1 MKRSSPKPQDDG
13 KISLFPFLAVLL
25 CMMGSLLVLLI
36 IVSQRAQA
44 AAQEEQAAQNTPS
57 PAEVKQAAENAEK
70 LKAHVAALREVRDK
84 LAQRMTSDRQ
94 VLSHLEDHAR
104 RLRDDVQ
111 RMQAEA
117 KLLAQTQ
124 SKQGKLSK
132 ESLTEAKRVEQL
144 AEEAARLLEE
154 SRKPGAKKPS
164 YSVIPYDGP
173 NPTRRRPIYLECHA
187 DSVVIQPEGI
197 VLHENDFDEPLGP
210 DNPLAV
216 ALRAASEYLARHSP
230 DPSAG
235 VPYPLLIVRPSSIRA
250 YYAVR
255 AALQSWGEDFGY
267 EMVDEEWK
275 INYIPPDPQLTGVL
289 ESSVGLARRRM
300 ELERS
305 MAGRGRGHGSGG
317 GVGGGGGDYVGGTED
332 PGSAEGAHPGMRGVP
347 RVRNASAAGG
357 NGIAGDVSGGS
368 QQGGASD
375 GQATGQNGASGS
387 MRPTYPGGGGSQ
399 AGYTHR
405 GSQQTATGRGGAEN
419 GTSGQSQP
427 GGASGQSGGGSPSTT
442 ADTNRPARLG
452 ESFVPTAGTS
462 SGSRSTK
469 TNATAAADGGS
480 GGGEA
485 FGSTKQGEGSAEGSL
500 AKSRGKNWALPSA
513 SQGSVGVTRPLRVE
527 VAADRIVIDSGNPS
541 TAKQSITCVGSTDAV
556 VEQFVSTV
564 WEQMRGW
571 GIAGRGM
578 YWRPVLN
585 LHVLPGGQ
593 QRAAEL
599 KRLLDGS
606 GLDVKLQP

>member
-1 MKRSSPKPQDDG
+1 MKRSSPRPQDDG

-44 AAQEEQAAQNTPS
+44 AALEEQAAHNAPS
-57 PAEVKQAAENAEK
+57 PAEEKQTAEQAEQ
-70 LKAHVAALREVRDK
+70 LKAHLAALSQAREK
-84 LAQRMTSDRQ
+84 LSQRMTSDRQ

-104 RLRDDVQ
+104 RLRDDVD
-111 RMQAEA
+111 RLRAEA

-124 SKQGKLSK
+124 STQSK
-132 ESLTEAKRVEQL
+132 AGAEAAAEARRVEQL

-154 SRKPGAKKPS
+154 SKKNGARKPS

-173 NPTRRRPIYLECHA
+173 NPTRRRPIYLECHS
-187 DSVVIQPEGI
+187 DRVVIQPEGV
-197 VLHENDFDEPLGP
+197 VLREEDFDEPLGP

-230 DPSAG
+230 DPQAG
-235 VPYPLLIVRPSSIRA
+235 APYPLLIVRPSSIRA

-275 INYIPPDPQLTGVL
+275 IKYIPPDPQLTGVL

-300 ELERS
+300 QLERS
-305 MAGRGRGHGSGG
+305 MSGRGRGGGSGG
-317 GVGGGGGDYVGGTED
+317 GDESGGSDGS
-332 PGSAEGAHPGMRGVP
+332 GSAEGDGTALRGSP
-347 RVRNASAAGG
+347 RVRSAFATGG
-357 NGIAGDVSGGS
+357 NSGGVGTS
-368 QQGGASD
+368 PQGGAVD
-375 GQATGQNGASGS
+375 GQDIGQGNGQAATPGSGGPRFPGGSSVSGVTHGAPRPNATGPGGAGNGSGPGGQPQVGASGGQ
-387 MRPTYPGGGGSQ
+387 PGGGTPSQ
-399 AGYTHR
+399 D
-405 GSQQTATGRGGAEN
+405 ATSN
-419 GTSGQSQP
+419 PPQ
-427 GGASGQSGGGSPSTT
+427 
-442 ADTNRPARLG
+442 RLG
-452 ESFVPTAGTS
+452 ESFVPSAGTS

-469 TNATAAADGGS
+469 ASAAGAADGGS

-485 FGSTKQGEGSAEGSL
+485 FGSTKQGEGESEGSL
-500 AKSRGKNWALPSA
+500 AKSRGKNWALPGA
-513 SQGSVGVTRPLRVE
+513 SQGSVGVTRPLRIE
-527 VAADRIVIDSGNPS
+527 VAADRIVIDSGNPN
-541 TAKQSITCVGSTDAV
+541 TAKQSIACTGSTDAV

-564 WEQMRGW
+564 WDQMRGW

-585 LHVLPGGQ
+585 LHVMPGGQ

-599 KRLLDGS
+599 KRLLHGS
-606 GLDVKLQP
+606 GLDVKVQP